1 MMMLLAVTL
10 AGCRRYMPPGA
21 EEGQAEQAART
32 GTWTELGRAA
42 LAGTQERLAAAKDEM
57 EGPAGDEAEGP
68 AREAGTAALKTL
80 SRRLPVKVKGI
91 YVSAYVAGTE
101 TMMDKII
108 QQIDGTELNTVVID
122 VKDDNGR
129 VTFAMDTPM
138 VRELGASVSYI
149 PDMGGL
155 MEKLKEHHVYRI
167 ARIPAFRDPYLA
179 EQMPDW
185 CCKKAD
191 GTVFR
196 DRNGL
201 AWVDPYKKEV
211 WDYLLEI
218 AKGAGEAGFDE
229 IQFDYIRFC
238 TEKGMDQVVFDPAE
252 VQGRSRQEVIL
263 EFVDYAYEEL
273 SKEGLAVS
281 ADVFGAVIGGGE
293 DALLVGQDYGRM
305 ARRLDHICPMIY
317 PSHYG
322 DGYFGI
328 PHPDMQPYDTVLQAL
343 KGSRE
348 DLSEAADGEDGEDGC
363 GATVRPWLQDFTASY
378 LKHHIRYGPQ
388 QVREQIQAVYDSG
401 YEEWILWNAGSS
413 YHYDGLLPGA

>member
-155 MEKLKEHHVYRI
+155 MEKLKEHN
-167 ARIPAFRDPYLA
+167 L
-179 EQMPDW
+179 
-185 CCKKAD
+185 
-191 GTVFR
+191 
-196 DRNGL
+196 
-201 AWVDPYKKEV
+201 
-211 WDYLLEI
+211 
-218 AKGAGEAGFDE
+218 
-229 IQFDYIRFC
+229 
-238 TEKGMDQVVFDPAE
+238 
-252 VQGRSRQEVIL
+252 VITRHS
-263 EFVDYAYEEL
+263 VP
-273 SKEGLAVS
+273 SK
-281 ADVFGAVIGGGE
+281 
-293 DALLVGQDYGRM
+293 
-305 ARRLDHICPMIY
+305 
-317 PSHYG
+317 
-322 DGYFGI
+322 
-328 PHPDMQPYDTVLQAL
+328 
-343 KGSRE
+343 
-348 DLSEAADGEDGEDGC
+348 
-363 GATVRPWLQDFTASY
+363 
-378 LKHHIRYGPQ
+378 
-388 QVREQIQAVYDSG
+388 
-401 YEEWILWNAGSS
+401 
-413 YHYDGLLPGA
+413 

>member
-1 MMMLLAVTL
+1 M
-10 AGCRRYMPPGA
+10 GA
-21 EEGQAEQAART
+21 WGQSGREG
-32 GTWTELGRAA
+32 
-42 LAGTQERLAAAKDEM
+42 RLCVGHPAAA
-57 EGPAGDEAEGP
+57 
-68 AREAGTAALKTL
+68 
-80 SRRLPVKVKGI
+80 
-91 YVSAYVAGTE
+91 
-101 TMMDKII
+101 
-108 QQIDGTELNTVVID
+108 D
-122 VKDDNGR
+122 VKLSQGR
-129 VTFAMDTPM
+129 V
-138 VRELGASVSYI
+138 V
-149 PDMGGL
+149 
-155 MEKLKEHHVYRI
+155 
-167 ARIPAFRDPYLA
+167 
-179 EQMPDW
+179 
-185 CCKKAD
+185 
-191 GTVFR
+191 
-196 DRNGL
+196 
-201 AWVDPYKKEV
+201 PYKKEV

-348 DLSEAADGEDGEDGC
+348 DLSEAADGEDGC